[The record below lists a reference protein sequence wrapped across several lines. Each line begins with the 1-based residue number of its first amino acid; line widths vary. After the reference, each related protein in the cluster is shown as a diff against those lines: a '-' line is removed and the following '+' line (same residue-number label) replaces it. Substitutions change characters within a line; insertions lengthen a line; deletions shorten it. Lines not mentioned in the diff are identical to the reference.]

1 MYIYIYYIYIVI
13 EVRHDS
19 QYFIFFRGICDAVAM
34 SHVSWELQQTWNWHG
49 ISCQTQERTFWV
61 PFTCFWSRF
70 MRAWTLGTGIPPALK
85 LTCFRWVGLK
95 ICKDNAGTSRFS
107 WVILHTA
114 CFNFPDS
121 EFLLS
126 FKQLPRK
133 CSSGPCA
140 SWPSSSATCPHL
152 DKELVDQKLVLAP
165 QTNDAM
171 MWKVQALAR

>member
-1 MYIYIYYIYIVI
+1 MHIIICIYIYYIYIVI

-19 QYFIFFRGICDAVAM
+19 QCFIFFRGICDAVE
-34 SHVSWELQQTWNWHG
+34 SCELGASTNMELAWHQLSNSGAHILGSLHLLLKSVHASLDTWHRHSSSTEADVFSLG
-49 ISCQTQERTFWV
+49 RTEDMQ
-61 PFTCFWSRF
+61 RY
-70 MRAWTLGTGIPPALK
+70 
-85 LTCFRWVGLK
+85 
-95 ICKDNAGTSRFS
+95 AGTSRFS

-152 DKELVDQKLVLAP
+152 DKELVGR
-165 QTNDAM
+165 N
-171 MWKVQALAR
+171 WS